1 MIPLLPQQID
11 FWRLPIRPLSE
22 GRYREYFLGLSI
34 EERVLHDAFYF
45 SADRLRHLLTRFFL
59 RRVMAAYL
67 NQDAGRLE
75 FSQNTYGRPALSG
88 HQNYIALDFNVAH
101 NEDYIVCAVSRNGRV
116 GVDIEN
122 YRKPCNL
129 ALAED
134 FFAHQE
140 LAQLL
145 ARNDTQRDKHFCELW
160 TLKESFIKAV
170 GKGMAI
176 PLDAFYFQFDEDS
189 HAFSDPEKHG
199 ESRSWQF
206 VSWESD
212 NKNIVSISVSWDLP
226 SPPAATLRLNLLE
239 PEAIP
244 LDVASFYQN
253 NLQSVQLSN
262 LTHIHPK

>member
-189 HAFSDPEKHG
+189 HAFSDPEKTRREPLLAICFLGIRQQKHSFHFRLLG
-199 ESRSWQF
+199 FTLPACGDIALKSIGTRS
-206 VSWESD
+206 D
-212 NKNIVSISVSWDLP
+212 SIGCCKFLP
-226 SPPAATLRLNLLE
+226 E
-239 PEAIP
+239 
-244 LDVASFYQN
+244 
-253 NLQSVQLSN
+253 
-262 LTHIHPK
+262 

>member
-1 MIPLLPQQID
+1 MIPLSAPQID
-11 FWRLPIRPLSE
+11 LWRLPIQPLSE
-22 GRYREYFLGLSI
+22 SDCHKFMHGLSI
-34 EERVLHDAFYF
+34 EERAQYEAFYHPV
-45 SADRLRHLLTRFFL
+45 DRLRYLLTRLFL

-75 FSQNTYGRPALSG
+75 FRQNAYGRPALSG
-88 HQNYIALDFNVAH
+88 HQNHIALDFNVAH
-101 NEDYIVCAVSRNGRV
+101 NEDYIVCAVTRNGRV

-189 HAFSDPEKHG
+189 HAFFDPEKHG

-212 NKNIVSISVSWDLP
+212 NKNIVSIAFSWDLP
-226 SPPAATLRLNLLE
+226 SPPAATFRLNLLE

-244 LDVASFYQN
+244 MDIASFYQDH
-253 NLQSVQLSN
+253 LQSLQLSN
-262 LTHIHPK
+262 LTYIHLK